1 MAEAQKNFWG
11 VHSEKDGKPVIRAW
25 AKSEAEANAL
35 VGKIKA
41 GDSIPEDEYW
51 VTPLSERSV
60 AMFKES
66 GFIPADA

>member
-1 MAEAQKNFWG
+1 MGSTFWG
-11 VHSEKDGKPVIRAW
+11 IHSEKDGKPVIRAW

-35 VGKIKA
+35 VAKIKA
-41 GDSIPEDEYW
+41 GDPTPEDEYW

-60 AMFKES
+60 AMFKDS